1 MNSIIWYNNWW
12 VLANAQPT
20 DSERLAWIQGAM
32 EYAFEGKK
40 TEVPNGKN
48 VRPKDLAKYY
58 GYMTVQPL
66 IDKCKE
72 RQGSAKT
79 AASVRWSKKRGA
91 NGDANGDANAY
102 ANAEAHGDANADAEK
117 ENRICHINI
126 NSNISSSS
134 GIGTHD
140 AMHHAST
147 TTTTASVKDVEAYFY
162 RLSQTKAVKITDEEK
177 QAFIEWLELNEW
189 KTANGVVRKDTIN
202 RTFSAWRSIRRK
214 EAVAEKNKTGAPA
227 AEIEAVGFQKISEED
242 L

>member
-40 TEVPNGKN
+40 TEVPTGKN

-79 AASVRWSKKRGA
+79 AASVRWSKNRGA
-91 NGDANGDANAY
+91 NADAHGDAYAY
-102 ANAEAHGDANADAEK
+102 ANADAHGDANADAEK

-140 AMHHAST
+140 ASHHAS
-147 TTTTASVKDVEAYFY
+147 TTTASVKDVEAYFS
-162 RLSQTKAVKITDEEK
+162 RVSQTKAVKITDEEK

-214 EAVAEKNKTGAPA
+214 EEAAEKNKTGAPA

>member
-1 MNSIIWYNNWW
+1 MNSIIWYHNWW

-20 DSERLAWIQGAM
+20 DAERLAWLQGAM

-40 TEVPNGKN
+40 TDVPAGKN

-66 IDKCKE
+66 IDKGKE

-79 AASVRWSKKRGA
+79 AAAVRWSKKRNA
-91 NGDANGDANAY
+91 NGDANADANGDANAD
-102 ANAEAHGDANADAEK
+102 ANGDANADAK
-117 ENRICHINI
+117 NENRICHINI
-126 NSNISSSS
+126 NKDISIGS
-134 GIGTHD
+134 GISTHD
-140 AMHHAST
+140 AVHHAST
-147 TTTTASVKDVEAYFY
+147 TTTANVEDVEAYFY
-162 RLSQTKAVKITDEEK
+162 RLSQTKAVEISDEEK
-177 QAFIEWLELNEW
+177 QAFIEWLVVNEW

-214 EAVAEKNKTGAPA
+214 EEAAEKNKPGAPA
-227 AEIEAVGFQKISEED
+227 AEVEMAGYQKISEED